1 MLIDEFLPKWDA
13 RERHSIKVNAPV
25 DEVCRA
31 MRQMDLRRARLTNF
45 LLKLRGISAPADFS
59 IADLLKMRFVILAEE
74 PDKEIVLGL
83 TGKFWQPDGNLV
95 RVERDDFIHFDKPG
109 YAKAAWNFSLF
120 ETADGAIR
128 LNTETRI
135 FCTDAASRARFRL
148 YWFFIGAFSSLIR
161 REILCVIKKAAESS
175 YRRQPG
181 GF

>member
-1 MLIDEFLPKWDA
+1 VRK
-13 RERHSIKVNAPV
+13 
-25 DEVCRA
+25 
-31 MRQMDLRRARLTNF
+31 T
-45 LLKLRGISAPADFS
+45 LKLDHLITTIIRDITERRRMEKLIEAQKQS
-59 IADLLKMRFVILAEE
+59 LEMV
-74 PDKEIVLGL
+74 
-83 TGKFWQPDGNLV
+83 GKFWQPDGNLI

-135 FCTDAASRARFRL
+135 FCTDAASRIYFRL
-148 YWFFIGAFSSLIR
+148 YWFFIGAFSGLIR
-161 REILCVIKKAAESS
+161 REILLVIKQTAESN

>member
-1 MLIDEFLPKWDA
+1 MEILIEAQKQSL
-13 RERHSIKVNAPV
+13 EMV
-25 DEVCRA
+25 
-31 MRQMDLRRARLTNF
+31 
-45 LLKLRGISAPADFS
+45 
-59 IADLLKMRFVILAEE
+59 
-74 PDKEIVLGL
+74 
-83 TGKFWQPDGNLV
+83 GKFWQPDGNLI

-135 FCTDAASRARFRL
+135 FCTDAASRIYFRL
-148 YWFFIGAFSSLIR
+148 YWFFIGAFSGLIR
-161 REILCVIKKAAESS
+161 REILLVIKQTAESN